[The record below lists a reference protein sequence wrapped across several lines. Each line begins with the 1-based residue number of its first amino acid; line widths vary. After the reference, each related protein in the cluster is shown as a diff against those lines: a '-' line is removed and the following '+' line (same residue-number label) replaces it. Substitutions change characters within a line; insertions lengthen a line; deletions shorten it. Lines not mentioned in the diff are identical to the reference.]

1 MIFHID
7 IMETE
12 ETERE
17 KAHLCEEGGLLGSKI
32 GTHFF
37 AIVNFTFKIMHFIGD
52 DDLGKK
58 VIV

>member
-1 MIFHID
+1 
-7 IMETE
+7 MEAE

-17 KAHLCEEGGLLGSKI
+17 KAHLCEEGGK
-32 GTHFF
+32 HFT